1 MAQNLF
7 TLRKHKIKEEI
18 LALIPFDDLHPRLP
32 FLLLPCF
39 FCRSLSL
46 SSLELSII
54 KSFNE
59 TKTMTLLII
68 WIIWYIGSMFF
79 SFLSWALYNWKLT
92 VFELIYTK
100 TWAPFLFCHFTIGI
114 GIAVFPKVF
123 RTAFVSSKSFYW
135 PPKSLK
141 LFFT

>member
-1 MAQNLF
+1 M
-7 TLRKHKIKEEI
+7 IP
-18 LALIPFDDLHPRLP
+18 ALIPFDDLHPRLP

-59 TKTMTLLII
+59 TKKVILLII
-68 WIIWYIGSMFF
+68 EIIWYIESMFLF
-79 SFLSWALYNWKLT
+79 SFLSWKLYNWKLT
-92 VFELIYTK
+92 VFELVYTK
-100 TWAPFLFCHFTIGI
+100 TWAPFFFCHFTVGI

-123 RTAFVSSKSFYW
+123 RTAFVSSKSFHR
-135 PPKSLK
+135 PPESLK